1 MLKPRLAT
9 VVALAWVAVA
19 LGLTLFLAPQM
30 GMRGWMWLSVH
41 HWLCAVGAGW
51 ELREDYRR
59 GRAARAAAT
68 ADAHSAHSRADS

>member
-30 GMRGWMWLSVH
+30 GMRGWIVP
-41 HWLCAVGAGW
+41 VFT
-51 ELREDYRR
+51 
-59 GRAARAAAT
+59 AT
-68 ADAHSAHSRADS
+68 A